1 MSQFEMLNDRLAG
14 NFFTSKVYEVV
25 RNPLDCRPDRHWAR
39 TSTNFQKE
47 AREESIY
54 ISSNSYYRTALALG
68 IFFLVPMV

>member
-47 AREESIY
+47 AREESI
-54 ISSNSYYRTALALG
+54 
-68 IFFLVPMV
+68 